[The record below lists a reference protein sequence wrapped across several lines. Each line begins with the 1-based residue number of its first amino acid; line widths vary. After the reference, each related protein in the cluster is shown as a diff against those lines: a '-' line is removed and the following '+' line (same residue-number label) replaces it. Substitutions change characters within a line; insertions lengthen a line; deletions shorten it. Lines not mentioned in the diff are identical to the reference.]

1 MDYGVPISRLSKFR
15 KFFSSGAHSWVSY
28 VMMVTIG
35 LSWENKFIVL
45 IPILVIVYFLPIP
58 RDL

>member
-1 MDYGVPISRLSKFR
+1 MPISRLSKFR